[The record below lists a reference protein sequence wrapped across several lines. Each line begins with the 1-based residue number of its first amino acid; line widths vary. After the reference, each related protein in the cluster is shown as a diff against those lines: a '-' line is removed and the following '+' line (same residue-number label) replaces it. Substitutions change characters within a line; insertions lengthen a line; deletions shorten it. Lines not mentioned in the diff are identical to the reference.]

1 MGGLRGGVPAVR
13 HARTDRLGVVR
24 GPDGAAVPA
33 PGVPVL
39 ARERPASV
47 VDWARPRVPA
57 RRAGLG
63 PARKPRPDARARG
76 RLLLHPR
83 TGQPVRASVSV
94 GRLAA
99 GAAPLRL
106 VLAFS
111 AL

>member
-57 RRAGLG
+57 RGAGLG
-63 PARKPRPDARARG
+63 PARKPPPDAGAG
-76 RLLLHPR
+76 GGLLLHR
-83 TGQPVRASVSV
+83 SA
-94 GRLAA
+94 GRPGPAAVPGGAA
-99 GAAPLRL
+99 GPAAPPFR
-106 VLAFS
+106 AF
-111 AL
+111 

>member
-47 VDWARPRVPA
+47 VDWGRPRVPA
-57 RRAGLG
+57 RGAGLG
-63 PARKPRPDARARG
+63 PARKPPPHPRPG
-76 RLLLHPR
+76 GGLLLHR
-83 TGQPVRASVSV
+83 CTVLPVSSAFFV
-94 GRLAA
+94 GSLGPAAPRLA
-99 GAAPLRL
+99 
-106 VLAFS
+106 
-111 AL
+111 